1 MNIQTAQRIPPAPAA
16 NPTTPIIT
24 QTIMESKKIVI
35 VKVTSG
41 EQLGYFKVKGCG
53 TGGGGV
59 TYCSHFSST
68 SMLFTKRVKNI
79 QMSGVMPRY
88 RHSKTVAFRIL
99 AFLPPF
105 QHFQEI
111 KGKGCLSQ
119 GSEEAP
125 QAPPPSHAPVALE
138 QRQAPQAHRTAVYV
152 KLCKVKK
159 RAGVFYD
166 VFNQQT
172 KSSVLY
178 LTNAKRT
185 NGFIKLVPIWLLKDT
200 YQSNRKLFIRLSILL
215 KIIKHA

>member
-24 QTIMESKKIVI
+24 QTIMESKKIII
-35 VKVTSG
+35 VKVTPG
-41 EQLGYFKVKGCG
+41 GQLGYFKVKGCG
-53 TGGGGV
+53 AGGGGDLLQPFFIDINAV
-59 TYCSHFSST
+59 YKKSEKYSDERCDTEISS
-68 SMLFTKRVKNI
+68 FKD
-79 QMSGVMPRY
+79 SG
-88 RHSKTVAFRIL
+88 FQ
-99 AFLPPF
+99 PPF

-125 QAPPPSHAPVALE
+125 HAPPPRHAPVALE
-138 QRQAPQAHRTAVYV
+138 QRKAPQAHRTAVYV

-185 NGFIKLVPIWLLKDT
+185 NGFIKLVPIWLLNDT